1 VSLSNQFP
9 VRASTSEKALRRPRI
24 QLDPSARQAL
34 PVWLPVS
41 IGGAIGVTL
50 AIAKL
55 AGGSYD
61 WEDFVGIAVLMGAA
75 ALAEAFPVPIEG
87 VAVGSTSLATIFLIS
102 VAAIYGWAAGGVAGF
117 LAMALVEVG
126 RRRPLSRIA
135 FNCGIYALGGIAAG
149 AAAAAVGDGDL
160 LHLVLSA
167 MAAAAGFY
175 LVDISLLAAVV
186 SRSQQLAFFPALR
199 RYVRLTLVP
208 FLIMA
213 SLAVILVVLW
223 DRSPYLSIVLAGP
236 LLATAAYQRWIHGAL
251 DRLREFDRL
260 KDEFIAI
267 VSHELRTPL
276 TSVYGAA
283 MTLGNQTLDEERR
296 DALIEIISTESAR
309 LARLLDQILWVSRLD
324 SGRARPAITAVEVVP
339 LVSDVVDAT
348 RTHLPPK
355 VSVEVEHDS
364 APPPVAADPDKLR
377 QVLVN
382 LIENAV
388 KYSGEGR
395 IEVRVGCDDG
405 NMRFSVHDDGLGIP
419 FEEQERV
426 FEKFYRLDPDMTRG
440 VGGTGLGL
448 YICRELIEGMNGR
461 IWLESAPGV
470 GSTFSFVLPLAN
482 RA

>member
-1 VSLSNQFP
+1 MSLSDQFP
-9 VRASTSEKALRRPRI
+9 VRANAPEKGVRGARV
-24 QLDPSARQAL
+24 QLDASARQAL

-41 IGGAIGVTL
+41 IGGAIGVAF
-50 AIAKL
+50 AIAEL
-55 AGGSYD
+55 ARGSYS
-61 WEDFVGIAVLMGAA
+61 WEDFVGIAVLTAAA

-87 VAVGSTSLATIFLIS
+87 VAVGSMSLATIFLVA
-102 VAAIYGWAAGGVAGF
+102 VAAVYGWAAGGVAGF
-117 LAMALVEVG
+117 LTMALVEIG

-135 FNCGIYALGGIAAG
+135 FNCGMYALAGIAAG
-149 AAAAAVGDGDL
+149 AAAAALDNGDL
-160 LHLVLSA
+160 LRLVLSSI
-167 MAAAAGFY
+167 AAAAAFY

-186 SRSQQLAFFPALR
+186 SRSRQLAFFPSLNK
-199 RYVRLTLVP
+199 YVRMTLVP
-208 FLIMA
+208 FSLLA

-223 DRSPYLSIVLAGP
+223 DRSPWLSIVLAGP

-324 SGRARPAITAVEVVP
+324 AGRAQPAISAVDVVP
-339 LVSDVVDAT
+339 LVAEVVDAT
-348 RTHLPPK
+348 RTHLPPE
-355 VSVEVEHDS
+355 VSVELEHDPE
-364 APPPVAADPDKLR
+364 PPAVAADPDKLR

-388 KYSGEGR
+388 KYSGEGTV
-395 IEVRVGCDDG
+395 EVRIGRDDG
-405 NMRFSVHDDGLGIP
+405 RMRFSVRDTGLGIP
-419 FEEQERV
+419 AEEQERV

-448 YICRELIEGMNGR
+448 YICRELIEGMDGR
-461 IWLESAPGV
+461 IWLESAPGA
-470 GSTFSFVLPLAN
+470 GSTFSFELPLA
-482 RA
+482 